1 MKPTIVLLALLSFGG
16 LADWWHRLT
25 AEPVA
30 TAANHR
36 GVEAYGKK
44 DYSKAEEA
52 FAKEAKLHPTPTAA
66 FNVGTTKI
74 AAGKRE
80 EGSAALAEAMK
91 DPALRA
97 AALYNRG
104 NSALSAGSFDHAIHD
119 YTEALRLRPND
130 RNAKRNLE
138 IALIRNRQKQE
149 GDAKSGA
156 GPSQPSSG
164 GQQPKAPPQP
174 SRAQGGPR
182 QETDADA
189 LLRSVQQQE
198 QEELS
203 RMRKTRDAPKKV
215 GW

>member
-1 MKPTIVLLALLSFGG
+1 MKTALVLVTLLAFGG

-25 AEPVA
+25 ADPLAAV
-30 TAANHR
+30 ANHR
-36 GVEAYGKK
+36 GVDAYGKN
-44 DYSKAEEA
+44 DYAKAEEA
-52 FAKEAKLHPTPTAA
+52 FAKEAKLRPSPTAA
-66 FNVGTTKI
+66 FNLGTTKI

-80 EGSAALAEAMK
+80 DGSAALAEAMK

-104 NSALSAGSFDHAIHD
+104 NSALSAGSFEHAIRD
-119 YTEALRLRPND
+119 YTDALRLRPND
-130 RNAKRNLE
+130 ANAKRNLE

-149 GDAKSGA
+149 GDAKSGN
-156 GPSQPSSG
+156 GPAQPSSG
-164 GQQPKAPPQP
+164 GKQPNAAPQP
-174 SRAQGGPR
+174 SRANSGQR
-182 QETDADA
+182 SETDADA

-203 RMRKTRDAPKKV
+203 RMRKTRETPRKV